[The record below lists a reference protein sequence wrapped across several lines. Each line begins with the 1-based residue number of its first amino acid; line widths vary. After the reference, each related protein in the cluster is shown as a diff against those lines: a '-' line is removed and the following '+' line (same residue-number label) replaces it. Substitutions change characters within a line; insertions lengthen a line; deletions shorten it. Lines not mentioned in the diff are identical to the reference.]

1 MNASHLY
8 CWSVTRLKAINAVLH
23 QEPLKIPFLSYRRG
37 RGLQEVKDI
46 SNMPSLDPLPHLP
59 IFFTMSYELFP
70 IAYRLSPIAHCLLL
84 IAFFCYPPRFSRHS
98 SLVAHCSLLVT
109 HCSLLVALIP
119 FLTLPSF
126 QCREMCNDPK
136 ERRPFRLQFPLFFR
150 GRCIINPIIHSKGD
164 NP

>member
-1 MNASHLY
+1 MMNASHLY

-59 IFFTMSYELFP
+59 ECTI
-70 IAYRLSPIAHCLLL
+70 RLNRSKALP
-84 IAFFCYPPRFSRHS
+84 Y
-98 SLVAHCSLLVT
+98 VLLVT
-109 HCSLLVALIP
+109 HHSPLTTRRSLLTTRRSLLVALIP